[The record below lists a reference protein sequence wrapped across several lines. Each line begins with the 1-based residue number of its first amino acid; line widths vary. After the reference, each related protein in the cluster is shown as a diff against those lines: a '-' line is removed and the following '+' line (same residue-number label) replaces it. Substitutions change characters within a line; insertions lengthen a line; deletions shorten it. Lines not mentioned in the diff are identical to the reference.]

1 MSLLKEMIFN
11 VRRAVYTLASFLSSK
26 NDKKQAGLLPP
37 KMHPFCLQPESVSR
51 CRRPDAA

>member
-26 NDKKQAGLLPP
+26 NDKKQLPGFQ
-37 KMHPFCLQPESVSR
+37 KN
-51 CRRPDAA
+51 AALEL